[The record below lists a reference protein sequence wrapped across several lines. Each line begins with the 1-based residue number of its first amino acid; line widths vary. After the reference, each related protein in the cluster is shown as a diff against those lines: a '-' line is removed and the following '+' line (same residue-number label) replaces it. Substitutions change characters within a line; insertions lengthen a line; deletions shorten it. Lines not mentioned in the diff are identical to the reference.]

1 LPVSASNT
9 EFANSHNACIG
20 FCPYTRFV
28 FVNFSIAC
36 INCSP
41 AALLT
46 ALVFW
51 AGLLNLVAAFDLV
64 LVAGGFDTTTY
75 LLGAT
80 LGAAAFAFLVTLG
93 AATFTV
99 LATATL
105 GGAFLFC
112 TPPPTLL
119 LVVGLRTA

>member
-1 LPVSASNT
+1 M
-9 EFANSHNACIG
+9 
-20 FCPYTRFV
+20 
-28 FVNFSIAC
+28 NFSIAC

-64 LVAGGFDTTTY
+64 LVAGGFDTTTR
-75 LLGAT
+75 LLGDT
-80 LGAAAFAFLVTLG
+80 LGSAAFAFLVTLG
-93 AATFTV
+93 AATFAV
-99 LATATL
+99 LATP
-105 GGAFLFC
+105 GDAFPFC

-119 LVVGLRTA
+119 LVGGLHADWCGGTVNNSLPVFCLHCTLF